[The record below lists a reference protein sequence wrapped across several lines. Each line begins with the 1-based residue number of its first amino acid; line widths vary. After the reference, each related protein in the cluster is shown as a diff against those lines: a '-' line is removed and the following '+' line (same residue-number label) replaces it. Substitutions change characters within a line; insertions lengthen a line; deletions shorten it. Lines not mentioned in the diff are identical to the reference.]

1 MSPALALLV
10 LTQACFGPHYNQL
23 KCGVGDSC
31 PSGYT
36 CRNGS
41 CESGPADDAATG
53 DASIDAAIDAP
64 ADQLCAGTFVR
75 ICVKPPT
82 SPMTL
87 MTQPLNTVTS
97 NLCVPYVATPPVDAC
112 VIAAVSITIPAGNKV
127 SVIGSKRL
135 ILLSASS
142 LTISGT
148 LDAASHRGGS
158 AGPAGDSG
166 PCSTSSTN
174 PTAAGQGGGGW
185 GGSFGSPGGNGGS
198 TAGGGIGGIA
208 PPALAITALG
218 GGCSGGNG
226 ANVGGTTGGTGGRG
240 GGAVALLANQQLL
253 VDGAIDASG
262 AGGNSGKLGSGGGGG
277 GGAGGMIVIE
287 APVVRISGICFA
299 NGGGGGEGGDASRDG
314 NSGGEPAAPGV
325 AAPGGSGASAPAG
338 DGGNGSFAAAG
349 ATTGQNGS
357 GTGGGGGGGG
367 GAGILKIISADLQ
380 NSGAVSPPPSQA
392 TSTRAETDRER
403 MGSGQRP

>member
-1 MSPALALLV
+1 QDDRVLHDHRARTADTGSPQRGRWNAIRLSPALALLV

-174 PTAAGQGGGGW
+174 PTAAGQGGGCW
-185 GGSFGSPGGNGGS
+185 
-198 TAGGGIGGIA
+198 
-208 PPALAITALG
+208 
-218 GGCSGGNG
+218 GGNG

-287 APVVRISGICFA
+287 AP
-299 NGGGGGEGGDASRDG
+299 
-314 NSGGEPAAPGV
+314 
-325 AAPGGSGASAPAG
+325 
-338 DGGNGSFAAAG
+338 
-349 ATTGQNGS
+349 
-357 GTGGGGGGGG
+357 
-367 GAGILKIISADLQ
+367 
-380 NSGAVSPPPSQA
+380 
-392 TSTRAETDRER
+392 
-403 MGSGQRP
+403 